1 MHCFTGDDSVN
12 DYRYLTSLV
21 HHFGAHIIHG
31 GYLSVWHLSLDHG
44 LPTVKIVSSFCD
56 HVIFLI
62 IIHIR
67 FPIHWPWNC
76 TCHRHVSGGHHGYK
90 FDGEW
95 TASTIGFRAITLL
108 LASNV
113 RQNIGRVIPL
123 CLLLT
128 SNMRQNIGRVIPLC
142 LLLTSNVRQNIGRVI
157 PLCLLLT
164 SNVRQNIGRVIP
176 LCLLLT
182 SNVRQTLV
190 GWYPY
195 VYSLHLMCAKTLVGW
210 YPYGRERTLLNMLS
224 VGRGHDDIHY

>member
-142 LLLTSNVRQNIGRVI
+142 LH
-157 PLCLLLT
+157 
-164 SNVRQNIGRVIP
+164 
-176 LCLLLT
+176 LT

>member
-123 CLLLT
+123 WERKNATEYAVSRSRSWWHTLLT
-128 SNMRQNIGRVIPLC
+128 YWS
-142 LLLTSNVRQNIGRVI
+142 LTSGSKAKVEINAAYYKSGFH
-157 PLCLLLT
+157 
-164 SNVRQNIGRVIP
+164 G
-176 LCLLLT
+176 
-182 SNVRQTLV
+182 
-190 GWYPY
+190 
-195 VYSLHLMCAKTLVGW
+195 LHCV
-210 YPYGRERTLLNMLS
+210 LS
-224 VGRGHDDIHY
+224 TTGDVPDFQR

>member
-128 SNMRQNIGRVIPLC
+128 SN
-142 LLLTSNVRQNIGRVI
+142 
-157 PLCLLLT
+157 
-164 SNVRQNIGRVIP
+164 
-176 LCLLLT
+176 
-182 SNVRQTLV
+182 VRQTLV

>member
-56 HVIFLI
+56 YVIFLI

-142 LLLTSNVRQNIGRVI
+142 LH
-157 PLCLLLT
+157 
-164 SNVRQNIGRVIP
+164 
-176 LCLLLT
+176 LT